1 MQNPFPADRVHV
13 HDILKHMPDG
23 MFTLDTNLIIRYAN
37 PAFCKLLGFEAG
49 ELIGSSVT
57 EHLENLD
64 ILSSCIDSI
73 NAHGHCNDQETVFK
87 RKDGTNVHIS
97 KNVQALYDD
106 QGTIRTIVVS
116 IRDLTHLHELNKE
129 LSLSKAELQR
139 YTDDLKGIVDNR
151 TRELTYRL
159 FYDSLTRLPNRT
171 KLIHDTEN
179 LEQPYAIVVLNIDRF
194 GEINSFYGHEIG
206 DELLESVAE
215 LLDEL
220 SKQMSGSTLYKLPV
234 DEYALLITAPPSRE
248 ELEAFTAYVVE
259 QIAQSNF
266 RIQDHDMNLNATAGI
281 ACSNDLTDT
290 RQSVLLRA
298 GMALK
303 LAKKR
308 RRNYIVYD
316 PSLHIK
322 KDYEKNIRWIKRLR
336 EAIEE
341 DRIVPYYHP
350 IVNARTLEIEKYEAL
365 VRIIEDD
372 GSVVTPFHFL
382 EISKKVK
389 LYYHVTRIMI
399 DKVFEALRQNP
410 GKICSINLSIEDIH
424 NQSMYAYI
432 IDKVRNCAYSPQLIF
447 EILESEGIENYDV
460 VNAFITEVKKYGVK
474 IALDDFG
481 AGYSNFAYISRLDI
495 DYVKID
501 GSIIRDVDTNR
512 TSQIILDTIL
522 DFASKLGVETV
533 AEFVSS
539 EAICHY
545 LQTLPINAMQ
555 GYYFAKP
562 APSMEG

>member
-151 TRELTYRL
+151 THELTYRL

-215 LLDEL
+215 LLGEL

-341 DRIVPYYHP
+341 DRIVPYYQP

>member
-151 TRELTYRL
+151 THELTYRL

-341 DRIVPYYHP
+341 DRIVPYYQP

>member
-151 TRELTYRL
+151 THELTYRL

-215 LLDEL
+215 LLGEL

-341 DRIVPYYHP
+341 DRIVPYYQP

-410 GKICSINLSIEDIH
+410 GKICSLNLSIEDIH

-539 EAICHY
+539 ETICHY

-555 GYYFAKP
+555 GYYFAEP

>member
-159 FYDSLTRLPNRT
+159 FYDSHTRLPNRT

-341 DRIVPYYHP
+341 DRIVPYYQP

>member
-13 HDILKHMPDG
+13 HNILEHMPDG
-23 MFTLDTNLIIRYAN
+23 MFTHDANLIITYAN
-37 PAFCKLLGFEAG
+37 PAFCKMMGYSSK
-49 ELIGSSVT
+49 ELVGTCIA
-57 EHLENLD
+57 EHLHDLG
-64 ILSSCIDSI
+64 ILESCRLSVLEK
-73 NAHGHCNDQETVFK
+73 GYCNDQETVFK
-87 RKDGTNVHIS
+87 RKDGSLIHIA

-106 QGTIRTIVVS
+106 RGNIQTTVVS

-159 FYDSLTRLPNRT
+159 FHDSLTRLPNRT

-215 LLDEL
+215 LLGEL

-341 DRIVPYYHP
+341 DRIVPYYQP

-382 EISKKVK
+382 EISKRVK

-432 IDKVRNCAYSPQLIF
+432 IDKVRNCAYFPQLIF

-555 GYYFAKP
+555 GYYFAEP

>member
-13 HDILKHMPDG
+13 HNILEHMPDG
-23 MFTLDTNLIIRYAN
+23 MFTHDANLIITYAN
-37 PAFCKLLGFEAG
+37 PAFCKMMGYSSK
-49 ELIGSSVT
+49 ELVGTCIT
-57 EHLENLD
+57 EHLHDLG
-64 ILSSCIDSI
+64 ILESCRLSVLEK
-73 NAHGHCNDQETVFK
+73 GYCNDQETVFK
-87 RKDGTNVHIS
+87 RKDGSLIHIA

-106 QGTIRTIVVS
+106 RGNIQTTVVS

-341 DRIVPYYHP
+341 DRIVPYYQP

-555 GYYFAKP
+555 GYYFAEP

>member
-37 PAFCKLLGFEAG
+37 PAFCKLLGFEAE
-49 ELIGSSVT
+49 ELVGSSVT

-73 NAHGHCNDQETVFK
+73 NAHGHCSDQETIFK
-87 RKDGTNVHIS
+87 RKDGSTVHIS

-106 QGTIRTIVVS
+106 HGTIRTIVVS

-129 LSLSKAELQR
+129 LSDSKAELQR
-139 YTDDLKGIVDNR
+139 YTEDLKGIVENR

-215 LLDEL
+215 LLGEL
-220 SKQMSGSTLYKLPV
+220 SKQMNGSVLYKLPV

-248 ELEAFTAYVVE
+248 EIEAFAGYVVE

-266 RIQDHDMNLNATAGI
+266 HIQDHGMNLNATVGI

-341 DRIVPYYHP
+341 DRIVPYYQP

-365 VRIIEDD
+365 VRIVEED
-372 GSVVTPFHFL
+372 GSVVTPYHFL
-382 EISKKVK
+382 DISKKVK

-424 NQSMYAYI
+424 NPSMYSYI
-432 IDKVRNCAYSPQLIF
+432 IDKVRNCTNAPQLIF

-512 TSQIILDTIL
+512 TSKIILDTIL

-539 EAICHY
+539 EPICRY
-545 LQTLPINAMQ
+545 LQTLPIDAMQ
-555 GYYFAKP
+555 GYYFAEP